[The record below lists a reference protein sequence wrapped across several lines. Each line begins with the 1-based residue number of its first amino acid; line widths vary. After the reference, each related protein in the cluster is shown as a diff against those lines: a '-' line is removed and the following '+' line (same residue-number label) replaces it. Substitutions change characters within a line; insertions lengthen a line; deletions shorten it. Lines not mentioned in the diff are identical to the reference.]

1 MAMLTCIRFRHRDP
15 RWVAVAGGVGK
26 WLVYF
31 LDVRNLSI
39 AAPYHILVF
48 NSLIRIRWRHWG
60 AQRVYESSRIFV
72 PWFVFLIDVVS
83 RLDLVKSDGIAHS
96 VLSVVT
102 TGTAILSKFIISV
115 VILIKGACLLLA
127 SISMPVANVVSL
139 LSLLHRYLRHVY
151 VRWVIIFILIKLISI
166 LRVQRRHI
174 INVWLLLVLFDG
186 LVLLLRFSWAQRFLS
201 SGIGTCHFVNI
212 TVSIYWLW
220 NILHFNEFLISHRL
234 SWHHIL

>member
-1 MAMLTCIRFRHRDP
+1 M
-15 RWVAVAGGVGK
+15 
-26 WLVYF
+26 
-31 LDVRNLSI
+31 
-39 AAPYHILVF
+39 
-48 NSLIRIRWRHWG
+48 
-60 AQRVYESSRIFV
+60 
-72 PWFVFLIDVVS
+72 VS
-83 RLDLVKSDGIAHS
+83 RLDLIKSDGIAHS

-127 SISMPVANVVSL
+127 SVSMPVANVVSL

-212 TVSIYWLW
+212 TVSIY
-220 NILHFNEFLISHRL
+220 
-234 SWHHIL
+234 